1 MLEVLNDFLSGKV
14 LIVLI
19 VGLGSYFTLR
29 SRFVQFRHF
38 THMFS
43 VFKDS
48 IRSSGGQ
55 LSSFQ
60 ALMLSLAGR
69 VGAGNIAGV
78 GIAVTLGGPG
88 AVFWMWVTALV
99 GMSSSFFE
107 CTLAQLYKQSDGDG
121 LYRGGPAY
129 YIQHGLKLRW
139 MAMTFAVLL
148 LVTYGFAFNGL
159 QSFTVTHSL
168 QNAFNIPV
176 QYSGIALAVLLGLV
190 FIGGIKRIASV
201 SDLLVPVK
209 TLAYLAVTLYV
220 IVSQID
226 LVPGMLATIVKSA
239 FGLEP
244 AFAGLLGSA
253 IVMGVKRGVFAN
265 EAGLGSAPNVAAVAS
280 VKHPAAQGVVQAFSV
295 FLDTFVICTCT
306 ALLILLSGFYTPG
319 FEGDGIALTQNS
331 LAAVVGDWGRTFI
344 SIALS
349 LFVFTCILYNY
360 YLGENALQFLVGRS
374 KVALLGYR
382 GLVLALICWG
392 SMQNLGTVFAFADIT
407 MTCLAFVNL
416 TALALLIKVGLRVL
430 KDYDAQRKTGID
442 QPVFDGSQFADLDLD
457 RAAWPAAKPENASA
471 AQAQRAP
478 ELLPTQR

>member
-38 THMFS
+38 VHMFS
-43 VFKDS
+43 VFKES
-48 IRSSGGQ
+48 LSSSSGQ

-168 QNAFNIPV
+168 QNAFDIPV

-416 TALALLIKVGLRVL
+416 TALAMLIKVGLRVL
-430 KDYDAQRKTGID
+430 KDYDAQRKAGVD

-457 RAAWPAAKPENASA
+457 RAAWPTAKPESANA
-471 AQAQRAP
+471 AQAKGAP